1 MPTYAILGATGQT
14 GSEIV
19 KALLPTSNHLNLYC
33 RSRARLE
40 AKFPSISSSPSVTLF
55 IGDLSDTSLLSSCLS
70 NADVI
75 LSTVAQNQNEPGC
88 SVAQRAALAVIQALE
103 PLRKAGKDIPS
114 LVFLAS
120 GSVDPRNPARDQ
132 LGFRFIHWVLHHVY
146 DDLEAAIKLLQQAPW
161 VPLIIACPGGIV
173 HDQVHEVELSGDINE
188 ASPLLSYADLAR
200 GMIQMAQSKGNWEG
214 KYVAMKVNKG
224 KKIQGNPLALL
235 RYLLPNLLASLC
247 PPLWWWGKDW
257 WPA

>member
-1 MPTYAILGATGQT
+1 MPTYGILGATGQT

-33 RSRARLE
+33 RSRSRLE
-40 AKFPSISSSPSVTLF
+40 AKFPSISSSPNVTLF
-55 IGDLSDTSLLSSCLS
+55 IGDLSETSLLSSCLS

-88 SVAQRAALAVIQALE
+88 SVAQRTALAIIQALE
-103 PLRKAGKDIPS
+103 PLRRGSQNIPP

-120 GSVDPRNPARDQ
+120 GAVDPRNPARND
-132 LGFRFIHWVLHHVY
+132 LPFRFMHWVLHHIY
-146 DDLEAAIKLLQQAPW
+146 DDLEAAIKLLQQNPW
-161 VPLIIACPGGIV
+161 IPLIVACPGGIV
-173 HDQVHEVELSGDINE
+173 HDEAHEVELSGDVDE
-188 ASPLLSYADLAR
+188 ASPLLSYADLAS
-200 GMIQMAQSKGNWEG
+200 GMIKMAEGNAEWEG
-214 KYVAMKVNKG
+214 KYVAMRVNKG
-224 KKIQGNPLALL
+224 KKIEGNPLALL